1 VQTTCLLPCTGPPI
15 RVVSPPTRPR
25 GTSHHSAVDGAP
37 TGRCR
42 QRNRAADQ
50 KPYSSGPWDSVG
62 SPTQSRGSEPRLLP
76 SQCSADR
83 LSGDSGLP
91 VRRGLHDASAPAP
104 PPPPPL
110 RPSAQQAPGGT
121 KALLNT
127 TATAVE
133 STRLWQSSRQIRAD
147 ISTTGC
153 TCWQPWLSAIR
164 NERDADY

>member
-1 VQTTCLLPCTGPPI
+1 MHRPPYPSSFPAY
-15 RVVSPPTRPR
+15 SPPEGPAITQRSTAR
-25 GTSHHSAVDGAP
+25 RLGGS
-37 TGRCR
+37 GRCR

-91 VRRGLHDASAPAP
+91 VRRGLHDASVPAP

-110 RPSAQQAPGGT
+110 RPSARQAPGGT